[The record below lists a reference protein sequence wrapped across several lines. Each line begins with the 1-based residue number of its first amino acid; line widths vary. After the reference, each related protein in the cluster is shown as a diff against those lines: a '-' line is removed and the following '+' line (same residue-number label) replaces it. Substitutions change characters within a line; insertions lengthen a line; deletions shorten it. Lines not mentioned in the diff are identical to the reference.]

1 MSHSPSPRGVKRE
14 TISKYLEQARG
25 SSGVCG
31 ANRRGRPQHFS
42 ACLVCRAARLP
53 GQRTRTDPRSD

>member
-25 SSGVCG
+25 SGGVCG
-31 ANRRGRPQHFS
+31 ANRRGRPQQFQRLSRVPRGTITGS
-42 ACLVCRAARLP
+42 AHADGSP
-53 GQRTRTDPRSD
+53 Q